1 MDKSK
6 IIFLI
11 GVLIYFIS
19 FFLPTIQFSLG
30 VKLMGWE
37 SVLIQWSEIL
47 VVSSTA
53 AYLKYL
59 FIALT
64 NFWIVGLII
73 GRIIEGEKAVKL
85 VLTGLAIISS
95 ASWLFLFKDSTVILY
110 GYYVWLLSIFLIIV
124 SRYMKGRRI

>member
-110 GYYVWLLSIFLIIV
+110 GYYVWLLSIYLIIV

>member
-73 GRIIEGEKAVKL
+73 GRIIEGKKTVKL